1 MADVMQKTSREISLE
16 RAEVLKTRIV
26 PYLEAREEIP
36 LGLDLQ
42 DEIRER
48 QENLKAYFKLQK
60 MSGMTGVGK
69 SVTGLMMLRP

>member
-36 LGLDLQ
+36 LR
-42 DEIRER
+42 IRPTR
-48 QENLKAYFKLQK
+48 
-60 MSGMTGVGK
+60 
-69 SVTGLMMLRP
+69 